1 MCQMLILKI
10 FTLHDINIEDNLV
23 WKYYIWKH
31 KNIAFFFFFYKNIF
45 IYKYT
50 IVTHTIF
57 PSFQVHLMSY
67 SLV

>member
-1 MCQMLILKI
+1 MCQTLNLKM
-10 FTLHDINIEDNLV
+10 FTLHDINIENNLV

-31 KNIAFFFFFYKNIF
+31 KNTSLFFFYKNIF